1 MPQVSHALSLA
12 IDIPEDVGAVSGL
25 RELVLSGCNIHNMWG
40 EARWLRELPR
50 LRKLER
56 VGVGRLYDAPST
68 CLADMWCCLNAR
80 GDLPPETTGNV
91 HLAYSFDSPR
101 CIGWWA
107 KGGCCPGG
115 PQWQWRQAPYQDLMG
130 WSTT

>member
-1 MPQVSHALSLA
+1 MSHALSLV
-12 IDIPEDVGAVSGL
+12 IDIPEDVGAISAL

-56 VGVGRLYDAPST
+56 IGVGRLYDAPSN
-68 CLADMWCCLNAR
+68 CLADMWCCLNGR
-80 GDLPPETTGNV
+80 GDPPPEGMMGV

-101 CIGWWA
+101 CIGWWV
-107 KGGCCPGG
+107 KGGGG
-115 PQWQWRQAPYQDLMG
+115 PVGSPWQWRQAAYQDLMA
-130 WSTT
+130 SSCES